1 MYTESLNL
9 PFYTGNQ
16 SNKTSFACCIIIGI
30 FILFIFN
37 CWFNSNREGFKTQ
50 KSKTNK
56 IKVTK
61 LVQLIYK
68 ELITNITNKKSIKK
82 IINIIRLS
90 EINKNKIIDELEKK
104 EKIIKLHNK
113 YIKQFKKL
121 KTFKSE
127 DLKDLVNSLSKK
139 DLSSK
144 DVKELINNLKNIS
157 NTDYNKAVKNEIK
170 KDEILDI
177 LSYKYQLL
185 SYYGIKHNTLLNK
198 STSAKSNSDKSN
210 SDKSNSSK
218 STDKT
223 TDKSTDKSN
232 SNKSNSSLFK
242 VKKSKAKIGEVNKV
256 TKFIKLIY
264 KELNTNFSDEKSIK
278 NTINIIKKSDLDKNK
293 IINELKRKRKII
305 KLHIKY
311 VKEIKELK
319 MSRSSFIKDLIKS
332 LLKQNLSLK
341 DVKKLINNLKNMS
354 NKKYNKVINNEIE
367 KDELLT
373 ILSYKYQL
381 LSYYGIRHNKF
392 KLSNSR
398 EKNSR
403 LSRYSD
409 KMNSIDFS
417 VDGLSLKCSIGRR

>member
-30 FILFIFN
+30 FVLFIFN
-37 CWFNSNREGFKTQ
+37 CWSNSNRNREGFKTQ
-50 KSKTNK
+50 KSKTKK

-68 ELITNITNKKSIKK
+68 ELITNITDKKSIKK
-82 IINIIRLS
+82 IINIIRSL
-90 EINKNKIIDELEKK
+90 ELNKNRIIEELEKK

-127 DLKDLVNSLSKK
+127 DLKDLVNSLSNKE
-139 DLSSK
+139 LSLE
-144 DVKELINNLKNIS
+144 DVKELIDNLKNTS
-157 NTDYNKAVKNEIK
+157 KTDYNKAVKNEIQ

-177 LSYKYQLL
+177 LSHKYQLL
-185 SYYGIKHNTLLNK
+185 SYYGIKHNNFGLNK
-198 STSAKSNSDKSN
+198 STSSKSNSDKST
-210 SDKSNSSK
+210 SSK
-218 STDKT
+218 STSSKT
-223 TDKSTDKSN
+223 TSSKSTSSKSD
-232 SNKSNSSLFK
+232 SLFK
-242 VKKSKAKIGEVNKV
+242 LKKPKIGEINKV

-264 KELNTNFSDEKSIK
+264 KEFINNITDEKSIK

-305 KLHIKY
+305 KLHNKYIKEI
-311 VKEIKELK
+311 KEIKELK
-319 MSRSSFIKDLIKS
+319 MSKSTFLKDLIKS
-332 LLKQNLSLK
+332 LSKQNLSLK
-341 DVKKLINNLKNMS
+341 DVKKLINNLKDMS
-354 NKKYNKVINNEIE
+354 NEKYNKVINDKIQ
-367 KDELLT
+367 KDEILD

-381 LSYYGIRHNKF
+381 LSYYGVKHNKF

-398 EKNSR
+398 KQNSR
-403 LSRYSD
+403 SSGYSD
-409 KMNSIDFS
+409 RMNSIDFS
-417 VDGLSLKCSIGRR
+417 VNGLSLKCDIKRK